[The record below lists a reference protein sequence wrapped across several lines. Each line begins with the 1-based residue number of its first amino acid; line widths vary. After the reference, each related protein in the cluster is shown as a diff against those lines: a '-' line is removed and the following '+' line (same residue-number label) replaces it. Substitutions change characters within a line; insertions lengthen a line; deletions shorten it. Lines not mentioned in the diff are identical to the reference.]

1 MKIKTLSAV
10 MFFVFLFVC
19 AANMQVEARSR
30 SRTNF
35 NINFGSVLAPCP
47 PVVYQGYAVE
57 TYRPYY
63 SSAVVVPPAYPVA
76 YPVAYPQAYYQV
88 PGACYRPAPV
98 VVYQQPPVYT
108 GVGFS
113 WSSRR

>member
-10 MFFVFLFVC
+10 MFFALIFVC
-19 AANMQVEARSR
+19 SANMQVEARSR
-30 SRTNF
+30 TNF
-35 NINFGSVLAPCP
+35 NVNFGSVLAPCP

-57 TYRPYY
+57 PYRPYY
-63 SSAVVVPPAYPVA
+63 SSAVVMAPAYPVA
-76 YPVAYPQAYYQV
+76 YTYPAAYYQV
-88 PGACYRPAPV
+88 PRPYYRPAPV
-98 VVYQQPPVYT
+98 VVYQPPVYS